1 MDKLRLIIADD
12 EKIIRDGLTSSVD
25 YTKLGFSVDAVFEDG
40 SQIIE
45 YLKDND
51 ADVVFTDV
59 VMNNISGIEVAEWIN
74 AFRPHITVVLL
85 TGYSDFEIAR
95 RAVECH
101 VVKHIILKP
110 TSLSEIKH
118 VFSGIYGEY
127 LMNHDSED
135 ASIGVIM
142 DKKETD
148 DTFDLSEDKLAMRII
163 EWLKV
168 HYFENI
174 SISDAA
180 RYVHLS
186 PGYLNRYLKRHT
198 KRNYSDLL
206 KEIRL
211 RASKKLLKETTLS
224 VKIIAKQTGYPD
236 ASYFAHIFQEST
248 GMTPTEFRRNT

>member
-25 YTKLGFSVDAVFEDG
+25 YSKLGFSVDAVFEDG

-45 YLKDND
+45 YLKDHD

-127 LMNHDSED
+127 LLKQDGE
-135 ASIGVIM
+135 ASSTEKFLN
-142 DKKETD
+142 DKESDET
-148 DTFDLSEDKLAMRII
+148 FELSEDKLTMRVI
-163 EWLKV
+163 EWLKA
-168 HYFENI
+168 HYSENI

-180 RYVHLS
+180 HYVHLS
-186 PGYLNRYLKRHT
+186 AGYLNRYLKRHT

-206 KEIRL
+206 KEIRIS
-211 RASKKLLKETTLS
+211 ASKKLLKETTLS
-224 VKIIAKQTGYPD
+224 VKAVAKRTGYTD
-236 ASYFAHIFQEST
+236 ASYFARIFQEST
-248 GMTPTEFRRNT
+248 GMTPTEFRRSV